1 MPRGPR
7 DRGAVAASLA
17 VTVAVALL
25 GGGAAVAATSALIS
39 QNGPQDPA
47 TTGTGAVTTQG
58 PVTDV
63 VVNYGQP

>member
-1 MPRGPR
+1 
-7 DRGAVAASLA
+7 

-47 TTGTGAVTTQG
+47 TTGRGTVNQG
-58 PVTDV
+58 PEADV
-63 VVNYGQP
+63 VVKYGQP